1 MNLPEH
7 ETGRAIGNL
16 SKEPCLTTELFRLTI
31 INHYKRNFLSF
42 KWLSNFL
49 VVLKEKSHRR
59 TVAHFRGAEILDR
72 AGILIKCVESK
83 CLAHRSEFQIR
94 TTVEIHKG
102 FLNHRLHLAVTTL
115 HVHHHCDRYAACN
128 PVFALCCEVAH
139 GAHVAGKAR
148 IDKHSRVEAES
159 ISVVCIEV
167 CRVGATSFITE
178 EVMLRAELA

>member
-1 MNLPEH
+1 MVIKFPCCAQGE
-7 ETGRAIGNL
+7 ESSTDGRTLQRPKYWIG
-16 SKEPCLTTELFRLTI
+16 
-31 INHYKRNFLSF
+31 
-42 KWLSNFL
+42 
-49 VVLKEKSHRR
+49 
-59 TVAHFRGAEILDR
+59 

-139 GAHVAGKAR
+139 GAHVAGKATEL
-148 IDKHSRVEAES
+148 IS
-159 ISVVCIEV
+159 I
-167 CRVGATSFITE
+167 AA
-178 EVMLRAELA
+178 LKPRA